1 MESWSLTSSRPRIL
15 SHERVT
21 PRGLRW
27 ASGEVR
33 PAKQPWQLP
42 VGASL
47 QRPARSKSLSPVK
60 RPKRLVQKSLTPQPP
75 MRAGKLA
82 RPDAHGSLTSMR
94 PLQEPGSTL
103 ITESRTFSRMYQIR
117 KRLLI
122 QAADPLG
129 DCSWGLPY
137 PKTYETLAEMLA
149 SANDWG
155 SFSLLMTDFMFLWRK
170 LQCNQMDLLHIFD
183 DSKITLAENG
193 SQSARLQA
201 FHRLLSK
208 NASILSND
216 PNSLFRLASLSRDGY
231 VKSALRDLQTQSER
245 FVKEWHGRL
254 RILGSQQQQLHQQ
267 HHAVGEQP
275 QMEIETQGLSAEDAE
290 TMLSSLRFQD
300 ALKKLHGMQLCGM
313 VESLTPGAHH
323 DLNDLVGTLAQHLAI
338 ARGRMEKRGLAAYS
352 NIISSHLNSAQK
364 FIELAALWTNSE
376 DGCYENLTI
385 YIPPKVWN
393 DETARLRLHQTLCDQ
408 LAKAAKID
416 PQLVDV
422 CEVALDDAQ
431 PEQSMQG
438 KALVKLLAHASGL
451 EVGVLSGAF
460 WPICNGADTMQK
472 GKVTVA
478 LRLVP
483 LQKKKLRSKMAKTG
497 QETFLSAQA
506 SRTQLVTK
514 TRPGEINP
522 VFQDE
527 SFRIFVR
534 SPAQCLVVTAYSS
547 ANGIQSLVGEVYL
560 SVDNLVSECQGLS
573 GDEYIVRRFGLVQ
586 PVSLRPVYFKNHADK
601 SKLRQSDIELSFRLY
616 TLAATCST
624 QASVERIAR
633 QASDVASPLC
643 AGCIVTGLAF
653 QDEAATWEK
662 VNLYLVS
669 NPEEMSQEREF
680 LLQYV
685 LPALEIKAQS
695 LKVLASFMC
704 IGIRHA
710 RRRTQAYA
718 YAHPFIDMLLQI
730 CIVYHCP
737 AAWLCAS
744 HTTCQSLPSST
755 LLRLLPA
762 AFPLHRHVGIC
773 EKRVERRCH
782 QANPGFGEL
791 PCARLRWE
799 RAQLSIA
806 VRTLPPRRKAWES
819 SRLKR
824 REEC

>member
-1 MESWSLTSSRPRIL
+1 MGTTLTHFDLMTRFAGSQGKVSRAPSLESWWSTSSRPRIL

-21 PRGLRW
+21 PRGPRW
-27 ASGEVR
+27 ANGEVR
-33 PAKQPWQLP
+33 PAKQPWKVP

-47 QRPARSKSLSPVK
+47 QCPARSKSLSPVK

-75 MRAGKLA
+75 LRAGKLA
-82 RPDAHGSLTSMR
+82 RPDPHGSLTSMR
-94 PLQEPGSTL
+94 QQQEPGRTL
-103 ITESRTFSRMYQIR
+103 FTESRTFSRMYQIR

-129 DCSWGLPY
+129 DGSWGLPY

-155 SFSLLMTDFMFLWRK
+155 SFSLVMTDFMFLWRK

-183 DSKITLAENG
+183 DSTVTLAKNG
-193 SQSARLQA
+193 AQSARLQA
-201 FHRLLSK
+201 FHHLLSK
-208 NASILSND
+208 NASILSSD
-216 PNSLFRLASLSRDGY
+216 PNRLFRLASMSRDGY

-254 RILGSQQQQLHQQ
+254 RILSSQQQQLHQQ
-267 HHAVGEQP
+267 HHAVGDQLQTEL
-275 QMEIETQGLSAEDAE
+275 ETQALSAEDAE

-300 ALKKLHGMQLCGM
+300 ALNKLHGMQLCGM
-313 VESLTPGAHH
+313 VESLTPGAHR

-338 ARGRMEKRGLAAYS
+338 ARGRMGKRGLAAYS
-352 NIISSHLNSAQK
+352 NIISSHLKSTQK

-376 DGCYENLTI
+376 DGCYENLAI

-393 DETARLRLHQTLCDQ
+393 DENARLQLHQTLCDQ

-416 PQLVDV
+416 PHLVDI
-422 CEVALDDAQ
+422 CGVALDDAQ
-431 PEQSMQG
+431 PEQSMHG
-438 KALVKLLAHASGL
+438 KALVQLLAHVSGL

-472 GKVTVA
+472 GNVTVA

-483 LQKKKLRSKMAKTG
+483 LRKKKLRSKMAKMG
-497 QETFLSAQA
+497 QETFWSAQA
-506 SRTQLVTK
+506 RRTQHVTK
-514 TRPGEINP
+514 KRPGEINP
-522 VFQDE
+522 VNPVFKDE

-573 GDEYIVRRFGLVQ
+573 GDENIVRRFGLVQ
-586 PVSLRPVYFKNHADK
+586 PVSLRPVYFKNQADK
-601 SKLRQSDIELSFRLY
+601 SKLRQSDIELSFRLH

-669 NPEEMSQEREF
+669 NPEEMRQEREF

-718 YAHPFIDMLLQI
+718 YARPHSVDAYLQEHVSSTCFCKYALYML
-730 CIVYHCP
+730 CHCP
-737 AAWLCAS
+737 AARLC
-744 HTTCQSLPSST
+744 
-755 LLRLLPA
+755 
-762 AFPLHRHVGIC
+762 ID
-773 EKRVERRCH
+773 
-782 QANPGFGEL
+782 AN
-791 PCARLRWE
+791 
-799 RAQLSIA
+799 
-806 VRTLPPRRKAWES
+806 T
-819 SRLKR
+819 
-824 REEC
+824 